1 MWQTWVIIVIIL
13 LITTL
18 RHPSS
23 LIIYF
28 FIASIITF
36 ISSFFL
42 NNLLLTI
49 FIFLFSA
56 TCIGL
61 LCSKHLLQFNHLPQL
76 YCDNSNILLSQT
88 GTVIKPISLHPFSTG
103 LVYINNE
110 TWIAT
115 SHTALTKGTIVQVV
129 EIQGLRLHVIP
140 FSKP

>member
-18 RHPSS
+18 RHSSS

-56 TCIGL
+56 ACVGL
-61 LCSKHLLQFNHLPQL
+61 VCSKRLLQVNHLPKL
-76 YCDNSNILLSQT
+76 YCDNSNILLNQT
-88 GTVIKPISLHPFSTG
+88 GTVIKPIDIRPFNTG

-115 SHTALTKGTIVQVV
+115 SRTALTEGSPVQVV
-129 EIQGLRLHVIP
+129 EVQGLRLHVIP
-140 FSKP
+140 LSKP